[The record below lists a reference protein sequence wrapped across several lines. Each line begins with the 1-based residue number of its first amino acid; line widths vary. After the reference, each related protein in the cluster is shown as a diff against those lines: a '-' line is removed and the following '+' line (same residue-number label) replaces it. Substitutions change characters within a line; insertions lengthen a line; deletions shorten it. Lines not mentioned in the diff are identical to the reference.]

1 MKAKINN
8 VTMKLVSY
16 LLIVMMGIF
25 IVNNA
30 LFMHVHKMDDGR
42 IVVHA
47 HPYDKSNDSHPYK
60 SHHHTKTELLVFDNV
75 KLLFLFIFLL
85 FVFYNLVKKLRFLFI
100 NIDSFTQTYKFLFT
114 SRAPPVLL

>member
-47 HPYDKSNDSHPYK
+47 HPYDKSDDSQPYK
-60 SHHHTKTELLVFDNV
+60 SHQHTTKELLFLDNV
-75 KLLFLFIFLL
+75 KLFFVFIFLL
-85 FVFYNLVKKLRFLFI
+85 FILLYLVKKSRSSFLFI
-100 NIDSFTQTYKFLFT
+100 TSFTQPYKFLFT
-114 SRAPPVLL
+114 SRAPPILL